1 MPTEAEIQGANAAS
15 GDTKVEL
22 TKEQQE
28 HVNKIFDQRF
38 GKITAKHELE
48 LSRLAA
54 ELETA
59 KAAKDAAAA
68 AEAEGKKVEDDPEKK
83 QFKGLLEAEKNKA
96 KLAEAEMTKARNE
109 AKEAR
114 NEAQRVRKE
123 VAITKAANKQN
134 FFELDVVSKMIWD
147 TVEFDEDAKT
157 FVIKEGGAVR
167 QNSSLVPM
175 TLDEY
180 LADFA
185 AQRPYLVNGSVKGG
199 TSSTD
204 AGSSSNS
211 MGLIKTKKDLKTAKE
226 KSDYIT
232 KFGGQKF
239 EDLPL
244 S

>member
-1 MPTEAEIQGANAAS
+1 MPTEAEIQGASGAS

-22 TKEQQE
+22 SKEQQD

-38 GKITAKHELE
+38 GKITAKHEQE
-48 LSRLAA
+48 VARLAA

-59 KAAKDAAAA
+59 KAVKDAAAV
-68 AEAEGKKVEDDPEKK
+68 EAEKNKGEDDPEKK

-226 KSDYIT
+226 KSEYIT